1 MPDPT
6 KPYPTKPCP
15 ASRKPLIRGP
25 TNPTY
30 PQPRNTYRRTHP
42 ARPIMAGMS
51 DGGTRVLHRSE
62 RVPPSGSTIG
72 RKGLEMHGGLPF
84 IGFSTIIYGV
94 VGLAVVASGAVTRFR
109 RHK

>member
-1 MPDPT
+1 M
-6 KPYPTKPCP
+6 
-15 ASRKPLIRGP
+15 AS
-25 TNPTY
+25 
-30 PQPRNTYRRTHP
+30 
-42 ARPIMAGMS
+42 MS
-51 DGGTRVLHRSE
+51 DGGTRVLHRSK
-62 RVPPSGSTIG
+62 RVPPSGSTVR